1 MIRKRLIP
9 ILVVGSLALTVGVA
23 TPGVDAAAKVTAVRP
38 VNNPANDAEIVDSVL
53 SSDGNWHVFSSFAT
67 NLGSS
72 TGFSEIYAQNTQT
85 GAITLLTQVA
95 GGGES
100 DGDSTEPAVCGD
112 GSVVAFTTEAEL
124 LNPEADD
131 DFNGEVDVY
140 VIFRDADGD
149 RIYDEFDE
157 VGAVRTVRV
166 SVGAESLESD
176 FGATSPALSDDCS
189 TVAFVALEALSDDDF
204 NDFEDVYVRDLTALP
219 EDPFDFEAPERVS
232 GGADPT
238 STTSGGG
245 LLPALSGDGNLVV
258 FVSNN
263 SGHVSGADAARQGVF
278 VRNRDTAVTEHVSVR
293 STGGASTGTA
303 DTSARPVITPDG
315 ACVAFRFLGLDL
327 TPGLVN
333 QEGVFVRNL
342 NLDTT
347 TLVSRSM
354 TGAQAT
360 TATRPAI
367 SPNCRYAGFDSSD
380 STLVA
385 QDTNGQRDAFVQDLL
400 TGGVD
405 VISRG
410 ATNAQGNQPVAA
422 GGSEVRA
429 LTDNRR
435 AVIISTAP
443 NIGGV
448 DGGSGIPDPFIVTW
462 DNLGFRSAGFP
473 DVPRFSYYED
483 GVAWLKFYDITQ
495 GTSPSTYS
503 PTQRVTR
510 QQMALFMWKMMDSPQ
525 APTSCGF
532 TDTAQ
537 IASWAREA
545 TCWAKAEGITTVS
558 TFRPTDGVNRAE
570 MAKFLFILG
579 GSKPTSASCGFTDAA
594 SIQTWAREGACWLKQ
609 YAITQTNPYNP
620 AGVVTRDQMA
630 AFLYRLAGASEA
642 WNTDPPS
649 TVTFDQP
656 SP

>member
-1 MIRKRLIP
+1 
-9 ILVVGSLALTVGVA
+9 
-23 TPGVDAAAKVTAVRP
+23 
-38 VNNPANDAEIVDSVL
+38 
-53 SSDGNWHVFSSFAT
+53 
-67 NLGSS
+67 
-72 TGFSEIYAQNTQT
+72 
-85 GAITLLTQVA
+85 
-95 GGGES
+95 
-100 DGDSTEPAVCGD
+100 
-112 GSVVAFTTEAEL
+112 
-124 LNPEADD
+124 
-131 DFNGEVDVY
+131 
-140 VIFRDADGD
+140 
-149 RIYDEFDE
+149 
-157 VGAVRTVRV
+157 
-166 SVGAESLESD
+166 
-176 FGATSPALSDDCS
+176 
-189 TVAFVALEALSDDDF
+189 
-204 NDFEDVYVRDLTALP
+204 
-219 EDPFDFEAPERVS
+219 
-232 GGADPT
+232 
-238 STTSGGG
+238 
-245 LLPALSGDGNLVV
+245 V

-333 QEGVFVRNL
+333 QEGVFVRNF

-405 VISRG
+405 AISRG

-429 LTDNRR
+429 LTNDRQ

-462 DNLGFRSAGFP
+462 DNLGFRSAGFG
-473 DVPRFSYYED
+473 DVPRFAYYED
-483 GVAWLKFYDITQ
+483 GVAWLKYHNITQ
-495 GTSPSTYS
+495 GTSPTTYG
-503 PTQRVTR
+503 PAQPVTR
-510 QQMALFMWKMMDSPQ
+510 QQMATFMWKMMGSP
-525 APTSCGF
+525 AATSSCGF
-532 TDTAQ
+532 TDQAQ
-537 IASWAREA
+537 IASWARQA

-558 TFRPTDGVNRAE
+558 TFRPNDGVNRAE
-570 MAKFLFILG
+570 MAKFLFSLG

-594 SIQTWAREGACWLKQ
+594 SIQTWAREGACWLKE
-609 YAITQTNPYNP
+609 YRITQNNPYNP
-620 AGVVTRDQMA
+620 AGAVTRDQMA

-642 WNTDPPS
+642 WNTEPPS
-649 TVTFDQP
+649 TVTFELPDN
-656 SP
+656 